1 MELGPKLLDSL
12 PPPSITP
19 ALRRDGLGRL
29 TDLIQPHTGEFLE
42 KSDEEER
49 HFVVCELLAKA
60 DTWASIERKED
71 VRVRNE
77 IFMKAV
83 IEETHGI
90 EFESCPNNI
99 CSKNK
104 NKSSVSHTIWSP

>member
-90 EFESCPNNI
+90 EFKSCPNNI